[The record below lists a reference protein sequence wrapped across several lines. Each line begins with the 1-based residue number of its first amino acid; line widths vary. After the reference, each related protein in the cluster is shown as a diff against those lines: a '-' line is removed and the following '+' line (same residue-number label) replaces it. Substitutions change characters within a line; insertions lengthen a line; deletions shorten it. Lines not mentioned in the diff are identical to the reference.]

1 MKGVYLNRE
10 FVIVHRQAKKY
21 NLLFPYKEM
30 NCFVKEDIS
39 GKTKRS
45 RIQIL
50 SGNFYFALFPFK
62 ELVI

>member
-1 MKGVYLNRE
+1 MKGAYLNRE
-10 FVIVHRQAKKY
+10 LVIVHLQAKV
-21 NLLFPYKEM
+21 NLLFPYKVM
-30 NCFVKEDIS
+30 NCFVKEGIS

-62 ELVI
+62 ELII